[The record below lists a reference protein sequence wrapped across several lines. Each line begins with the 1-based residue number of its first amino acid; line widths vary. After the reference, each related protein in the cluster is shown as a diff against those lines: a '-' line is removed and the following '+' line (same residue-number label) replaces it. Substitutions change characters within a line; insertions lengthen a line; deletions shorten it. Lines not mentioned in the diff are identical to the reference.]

1 VQFEFPRGLVID
13 SGLWETVVVGPTS
26 RKLVFQK
33 NPRFTGWA
41 CTACGWAKPIPRIVE
56 SEGKPPNDIETDFA
70 NHECDKY
77 PRKREDFSQREPAK
91 NL

>member
-1 VQFEFPRGLVID
+1 MWVVVKCEFPWAGNRLRPVG
-13 SGLWETVVVGPTS
+13 TVVMASTS
-26 RKLVFQK
+26 RRLGFQK

-56 SEGKPPNDIETDFA
+56 SEGKPPKDIETDFA

-77 PRKREDFSQREPAK
+77 PRKREDFS
-91 NL
+91 

>member
-1 VQFEFPRGLVID
+1 M
-13 SGLWETVVVGPTS
+13 SETKYDAAVFAAIRRRSTS
-26 RKLVFQK
+26 RKLGFQK

-56 SEGKPPNDIETDFA
+56 SEGKPPKDIETDFA

-77 PRKREDFSQREPAK
+77 PRKREDFS
-91 NL
+91 